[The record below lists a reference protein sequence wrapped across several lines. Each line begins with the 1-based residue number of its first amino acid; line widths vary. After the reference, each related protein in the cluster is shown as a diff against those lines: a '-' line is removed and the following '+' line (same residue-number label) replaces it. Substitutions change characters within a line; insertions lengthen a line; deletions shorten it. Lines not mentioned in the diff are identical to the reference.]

1 MIISC
6 DKCKKKFNVDTSL
19 IDDAGRML
27 ECGTCKHRWFFK
39 KDKSH
44 DNVIKKTL
52 MEKPI
57 INVLKKPIINIIEK
71 PIINVDENKI
81 EKLINSPANR
91 KIKNLNFLNLIP
103 VFIISFIAIIIVI
116 DTFKSP
122 LGKIV
127 PNIELLLYN
136 LYESLKDISLFFK
149 DLI

>member
-6 DKCKKKFNVDTSL
+6 NKCKKKFDVDANQINDT
-19 IDDAGRML
+19 GRML
-27 ECGTCKHRWFFK
+27 ECGSCKHRWFFI

-44 DNVIKKTL
+44 DIVI
-52 MEKPI
+52 EKI
-57 INVLKKPIINIIEK
+57 IMEK
-71 PIINVDENKI
+71 PIINVDESKI
-81 EKLINSPANR
+81 EELTNSFVNR
-91 KIKNLNFLNLIP
+91 KINNLKFLNLIP
-103 VFIISFIAIIIVI
+103 VFIISFIAIVIVV

-149 DLI
+149 DLF

>member
-6 DKCKKKFNVDTSL
+6 DKCKKKFDVDSSL
-19 IDDAGRML
+19 ISDTGRML
-27 ECGTCKHRWFFK
+27 ECGSCKHRWFFI

-44 DNVIKKTL
+44 DNVI
-52 MEKPI
+52 EKAI
-57 INVLKKPIINIIEK
+57 MEK
-71 PIINVDENKI
+71 PIINVDESKI
-81 EKLINSPANR
+81 EELTNSHINK
-91 KIKNLNFLNLIP
+91 KINNLKFLNLIP
-103 VFIISFIAIIIVI
+103 VFIISFIAIVIVV

-149 DLI
+149 DLF

>member
-6 DKCKKKFNVDTSL
+6 DKCKKKFNVDASL
-19 IDDAGRML
+19 ITGTGRML

-44 DNVIKKTL
+44 DDVIEKT
-52 MEKPI
+52 I
-57 INVLKKPIINIIEK
+57 VEK
-71 PIINVDENKI
+71 PIINVDEGKI
-81 EKLINSPANR
+81 EELTNSSVNGKIN
-91 KIKNLNFLNLIP
+91 NLNFLNLIL
-103 VFIISFIAIIIVI
+103 VFIISFIAIVIII

-136 LYESLKDISLFFK
+136 LYESLKDVFLFFK
-149 DLI
+149 DLF

>member
-6 DKCKKKFNVDTSL
+6 NKCKKKFDVDANQINDT
-19 IDDAGRML
+19 GRML
-27 ECGTCKHRWFFK
+27 ECGFCKHRWFFI

-44 DNVIKKTL
+44 DNVI
-52 MEKPI
+52 ERI
-57 INVLKKPIINIIEK
+57 IMEK

-81 EKLINSPANR
+81 EELTNSSVNKEIN
-91 KIKNLNFLNLIP
+91 NLKFLNLIP
-103 VFIISFIAIIIVI
+103 VFIISFIAIVIVV

-136 LYESLKDISLFFK
+136 LFESLKDISLFFK
-149 DLI
+149 DLF

>member
-1 MIISC
+1 MNISC
-6 DKCKKKFNVDTSL
+6 DKCEKKFDVDASL
-19 IDDAGRML
+19 ITDAGRML

-44 DNVIKKTL
+44 DNVVEKTI
-52 MEKPI
+52 M
-57 INVLKKPIINIIEK
+57 EK
-71 PIINVDENKI
+71 PIINVDEAKI
-81 EKLINSPANR
+81 EELINGSANR
-91 KIKNLNFLNLIP
+91 KINKLNFLNLIP
-103 VFIISFIAIIIVI
+103 VFIISFIAIVIVV

-149 DLI
+149 DLF